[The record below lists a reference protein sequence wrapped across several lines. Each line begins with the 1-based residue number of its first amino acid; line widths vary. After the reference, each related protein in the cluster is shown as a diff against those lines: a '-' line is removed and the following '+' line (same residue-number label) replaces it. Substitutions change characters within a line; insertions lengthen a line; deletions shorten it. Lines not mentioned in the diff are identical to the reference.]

1 MPNNFII
8 NSDIIPF
15 NEIKI
20 LSVQAENADVNFV
33 FEYQGLILRL
43 IINSDKEEGRWAN
56 IQEFC
61 KSWHFKKL
69 MKHGLI
75 PVHIKTG
82 KKLEGFESGDV
93 YIVQRVFIPGSWQLT
108 PSQKID
114 CLIMMCKIQIALS
127 DIDICLTDVHWGN
140 VGFLWSRPVYIDIG
154 SFSER
159 SSILDMHLPLLLD
172 EFGLTFDGDW
182 ERLLHDLYHVKVEI
196 PKGEW
201 SDYDNGAALAQSEMT
216 YNWIKDLPHQK
227 TLTDIGCS
235 SGGFVKYFLEKGYG
249 VIAVESDEYLID
261 KLYRETRGKQ
271 VFCLKAEI
279 NAGSI
284 NKPELFKSDIVLASS
299 ITHHLTRQGF
309 TFNQQA
315 ELWEAICNR
324 YLIVE
329 FIDRT
334 DIHVCQW
341 KELDENYTKEN
352 FLNSFKDKWR
362 ILDEKSDSP
371 NRYWYFIEK
380 LNGAN
385 IEQD

>member
-1 MPNNFII
+1 MPN
-8 NSDIIPF
+8 IIPIS
-15 NEIKI
+15 EITYMNYQ
-20 LSVQAENADVNFV
+20 VENSDVNFV
-33 FEYQGLILRL
+33 FMYQDLMYRL
-43 IINSDKEEGRWAN
+43 IINSDKEYGRWEK

-61 KSWHFKKL
+61 KSKVFNVL
-69 MKHGLI
+69 QIRGLI
-75 PVHIKTG
+75 PVFAQTNF
-82 KKLEGFESGDV
+82 KLEGYEQGDIYQIIDV
-93 YIVQRVFIPGSWQLT
+93 AFIPGPTQMT
-108 PSQKID
+108 PSQRLD
-114 CLIMMCKIQIALS
+114 CLRIVCKIQIALEDYES
-127 DIDICLTDVHWGN
+127 SFSLTDVHYGQF
-140 VGFLWSRPVYIDIG
+140 GFLWSKPLYIDTG

-159 SSILDMHLPLLLD
+159 ANMLDNHLPQLLD

-182 ERLLHDLYHVKVEI
+182 EKLLHDICHVKVEI

-201 SDYDNGAALAQSEMT
+201 SNYDNSATLSQSEMT
-216 YNWIKDLPHQK
+216 YNWIKDLPHEK

-235 SGGFVKYFLEKGYG
+235 GGGFVKYFLEKGYG
-249 VIAVESDEYLID
+249 VIAVESDEYLLD
-261 KLYRETRGKQ
+261 KLYCETRGKK
-271 VFCLKAEI
+271 VFCRKANI
-279 NAGSI
+279 DARSKSNP
-284 NKPELFKSDIVLASS
+284 KLLRSDIVLASS
-299 ITHHLTRQGF
+299 VTHHLARQGF

-334 DIHVCQW
+334 DVHVCQW

>member
-1 MPNNFII
+1 MPN
-8 NSDIIPF
+8 IIPIS
-15 NEIKI
+15 EITYMNYQ
-20 LSVQAENADVNFV
+20 VENSDVNFV
-33 FEYQGLILRL
+33 FMYQDLMYRL
-43 IINSDKEEGRWAN
+43 IINSDKEYGRWEK

-61 KSWHFKKL
+61 KSKVFNVL
-69 MKHGLI
+69 QIRGLI
-75 PVHIKTG
+75 PVFAQTNF
-82 KKLEGFESGDV
+82 KLEGYEQGDIYQIIDV
-93 YIVQRVFIPGSWQLT
+93 AFIPGPTQMT
-108 PSQKID
+108 PSQRLD
-114 CLIMMCKIQIALS
+114 CLRIVCKIQIALEDYES
-127 DIDICLTDVHWGN
+127 SFSLTDVHYGQF
-140 VGFLWSRPVYIDIG
+140 GFLWSKPLYIDTG

-159 SSILDMHLPLLLD
+159 ANMLDNHLPQLLG

-182 ERLLHDLYHVKVEI
+182 EKLLHDICHVKVEI

-201 SDYDNGAALAQSEMT
+201 SNYDNSATLSQSEMT
-216 YNWIKDLPHQK
+216 YNWIKDLPHEK

-235 SGGFVKYFLEKGYG
+235 GGGFVKYFLEKGYG
-249 VIAVESDEYLID
+249 VIAVESDEYLLD
-261 KLYRETRGKQ
+261 KLYCETRGKK
-271 VFCLKAEI
+271 VFCRKANI
-279 NAGSI
+279 DARSKSNP
-284 NKPELFKSDIVLASS
+284 KLLRSDIVLASS
-299 ITHHLTRQGF
+299 VTHHLARQGF

>member
-1 MPNNFII
+1 MPNII
-8 NSDIIPF
+8 PVSEITHMNKQVENSDI
-15 NEIKI
+15 
-20 LSVQAENADVNFV
+20 NFV
-33 FEYQGLILRL
+33 FSRKDKLYRL
-43 IINSDKEEGRWAN
+43 IINDEKEAGRWSG

-69 MKHGLI
+69 QALGLI
-75 PVHIKTG
+75 PRQDKTSL
-82 KKLEGFESGDV
+82 KLEGYEKGDI
-93 YIVQRVFIPGSWQLT
+93 YEIKDIAFIPGTAPRLL

-114 CLIMMCKIQIALS
+114 CLIMICKIQIALA
-127 DIDICLTDVHWGN
+127 DIDICLTDVHHGN
-140 VGFLWSRPVYIDIG
+140 VGFLWSKPVYIDTG

-159 SSILDMHLPLLLD
+159 SCILDTHLPSLLD
-172 EFGLTFDGDW
+172 EFGLTFYGDW
-182 ERLLHDLYHVKVEI
+182 ERLLHDLYHLKVEI

-201 SDYDNGAALAQSEMT
+201 SDYTNDASLAQCELT
-216 YNWIKDLPHQK
+216 YNWIKDLPHEK

-235 SGGFVKYFLEKGYG
+235 GGGFVKYFLEKGYS

-261 KLYRETRGKQ
+261 KLYCETRGKQ

-284 NKPELFKSDIVLASS
+284 NRPELFKSDIVLASS
-299 ITHHLTRQGF
+299 ITHHLARQGF
-309 TFNQQA
+309 TFEKQA
-315 ELWEAICNR
+315 ELWQAICNR

-334 DIHVCQW
+334 DIHVSKW
-341 KELDENYTKEN
+341 TEIDENYTKEN

-371 NRYWYFIEK
+371 NRYWYLIEK

>member
-1 MPNNFII
+1 MPN
-8 NSDIIPF
+8 IIPIS
-15 NEIKI
+15 EITYMNYQVED
-20 LSVQAENADVNFV
+20 SDPNFV
-33 FEYQGLILRL
+33 FIYQDLMYRL
-43 IINSDKEEGRWAN
+43 IINSDKEYGRWEK

-61 KSWHFKKL
+61 KSKVFNVL
-69 MKHGLI
+69 QIRGLI
-75 PVHIKTG
+75 PVFAPTHF
-82 KKLEGFESGDV
+82 KLEGYEQGDI
-93 YIVQRVFIPGSWQLT
+93 YRIIDIAFIPGLTQMT
-108 PSQKID
+108 PSQRLD
-114 CLIMMCKIQIALS
+114 CLKTICKIQIALDVYES
-127 DIDICLTDVHWGN
+127 GFTLTDVHYAQF
-140 VGFLWSRPVYIDIG
+140 GFLWSKPIYIDTG
-154 SFSER
+154 SFAFSER
-159 SSILDMHLPLLLD
+159 SDMLDEHLPPLLD

-182 ERLLHDLYHVKVEI
+182 EKLLHDIYHVKVEI

-201 SDYDNGAALAQSEMT
+201 SDYDNGATLMQSEMT
-216 YNWIKDLPHQK
+216 YNWIKDLPHEK

-235 SGGFVKYFLEKGYG
+235 GGGFVKYFLGKGYG
-249 VIAVESDEYLID
+249 VIAVESDEYLLD
-261 KLYRETRGKQ
+261 KLYCETRGKK
-271 VFCLKAEI
+271 VFCRKANI
-279 NAGSI
+279 DAGSKS
-284 NKPELFKSDIVLASS
+284 NPELLRSDIVLASS
-299 ITHHLTRQGF
+299 VTHHLARQGF
-309 TFNQQA
+309 TFEQQA

-362 ILDEKSDSP
+362 ILDEKCDSP

>member
-1 MPNNFII
+1 MNYQVED
-8 NSDIIPF
+8 SDP
-15 NEIKI
+15 
-20 LSVQAENADVNFV
+20 NFV
-33 FEYQGLILRL
+33 FIYQDLMYRL
-43 IINSDKEEGRWAN
+43 IINSDKEYGRWEK

-61 KSWHFKKL
+61 KSKVFNAL
-69 MKHGLI
+69 QIRGLI
-75 PVHIKTG
+75 PVFAPTHF
-82 KKLEGFESGDV
+82 KLEGYEQGDI
-93 YIVQRVFIPGSWQLT
+93 YRIIDIAFIPGSTQMT
-108 PSQKID
+108 PSQRLD
-114 CLIMMCKIQIALS
+114 CLKTICKIQIALEAYES
-127 DIDICLTDVHWGN
+127 SFTLTDVHYAQF
-140 VGFLWSRPVYIDIG
+140 GFLWSKPIYIDTG

-159 SSILDMHLPLLLD
+159 SNMLDEHLKPMLD
-172 EFGLTFDGDW
+172 EFGLAFGGDW
-182 ERLLHDLYHVKVEI
+182 EKLLHDIYHVKVEI

-201 SDYDNGAALAQSEMT
+201 SNYDNGATLMQSEMT

-249 VIAVESDEYLID
+249 VIAVESDEYLLD
-261 KLYRETRGKQ
+261 KLYCETRGKK
-271 VFCLKAEI
+271 VFCRKANI
-279 NAGSI
+279 DAGSKS
-284 NKPELFKSDIVLASS
+284 NPKLLRSDIVLASS
-299 ITHHLTRQGF
+299 VTHHLARQGF
-309 TFNQQA
+309 TFEQQA
-315 ELWEAICNR
+315 ELWEAICDR